1 MKKKLLATVL
11 TAALAFGAITGCGSQ
26 KTEET
31 AATDSNAATTTSET
45 TASTQEAEVAKDG
58 ETRVVKLG
66 LTGVIYEDIWNPI
79 KEKLAG
85 EGIDLQYVQFSDFSL
100 PNAALDAGE
109 IDINA
114 FQHHAYFNNDT
125 VKNGYDLTAI
135 GDTFG
140 QCFKADFS
148 KIKILDFI
156 VVLFAFLF
164 VDIFDT
170 LGTLIGVSTKA
181 GMLDENEKLPNIKP
195 ALLADAIATSAGAII
210 GTSTTTTYVESSAG
224 VGAGAR
230 TGLASV
236 VTAVLFL
243 LAIFFAPIFTA
254 IPGFATAPAL
264 IFVGF
269 LMLSSVVDIDFN
281 DLTEA
286 VPAYMTILAMPFAY
300 SIAEGISLGVISYV
314 VINVICGKAKKVT
327 PLMYVLAVL
336 FVCKYIFL

>member
-45 TASTQEAEVAKDG
+45 TAFTQEAESAKDG

-125 VKNGYDLTAI
+125 EKNGYDLTAI
-135 GDTFG
+135 GDTFIIAMNIYSDQIQSIDELKDG
-140 QCFKADFS
+140 DTVAIPDDASNGGRALK
-148 KIKILDFI
+148 
-156 VVLFAFLF
+156 VLESAGIIEIDPNAGANPTVSDITNYKVQ
-164 VDIFDT
+164 VDIT
-170 LGTLIGVSTKA
+170 ELGASTIPSVIPDFTIA
-181 GMLDENEKLPNIKP
+181 VVNGNYALDYGIDP
-195 ALLADAIATSAGAII
+195 
-210 GTSTTTTYVESSAG
+210 ST
-224 VGAGAR
+224 
-230 TGLASV
+230 
-236 VTAVLFL
+236 
-243 LAIFFAPIFTA
+243 AIFKESEYDDDSYFCLIAVKSGNADDPVYQEIVKLFQSEETKQIFEDKF
-254 IPGFATAPAL
+254 GGYF
-264 IFVGF
+264 
-269 LMLSSVVDIDFN
+269 
-281 DLTEA
+281 
-286 VPAYMTILAMPFAY
+286 VPAW
-300 SIAEGISLGVISYV
+300 E
-314 VINVICGKAKKVT
+314 AKTK
-327 PLMYVLAVL
+327 
-336 FVCKYIFL
+336 

>member
-125 VKNGYDLTAI
+125 EKNGYDLTAI
-135 GDTFG
+135 GDTFIIAMNIYSDQIQSIDELKDG
-140 QCFKADFS
+140 DTVAIPDDASNGGRALK
-148 KIKILDFI
+148 
-156 VVLFAFLF
+156 VLESAGIIEIDPDAGANPTVSDITNYKVQ
-164 VDIFDT
+164 VDIT
-170 LGTLIGVSTKA
+170 ELGASTIPSVIPDFTVA
-181 GMLDENEKLPNIKP
+181 VVNGNYALDYGIDP
-195 ALLADAIATSAGAII
+195 
-210 GTSTTTTYVESSAG
+210 ST
-224 VGAGAR
+224 
-230 TGLASV
+230 
-236 VTAVLFL
+236 
-243 LAIFFAPIFTA
+243 AIFKESEYDDDSYFCLIAVKSGNADDPVYQEIVKLFQSEETKQIFEDKF
-254 IPGFATAPAL
+254 GGYF
-264 IFVGF
+264 
-269 LMLSSVVDIDFN
+269 
-281 DLTEA
+281 
-286 VPAYMTILAMPFAY
+286 VPAW
-300 SIAEGISLGVISYV
+300 E
-314 VINVICGKAKKVT
+314 AKTK
-327 PLMYVLAVL
+327 
-336 FVCKYIFL
+336 

>member
-45 TASTQEAEVAKDG
+45 TASAREAEAAKDG

-125 VKNGYDLTAI
+125 EKNGYDLTAI
-135 GDTFG
+135 GDTFIIAMNIYSDQIQSIDELKDG
-140 QCFKADFS
+140 DTVAIPDDASNGGRALK
-148 KIKILDFI
+148 
-156 VVLFAFLF
+156 VLESAGIIEIDPNAGANPTVSDITNYKVQ
-164 VDIFDT
+164 VDIT
-170 LGTLIGVSTKA
+170 ELGASTIPSVIPDFTIA
-181 GMLDENEKLPNIKP
+181 VVNGNYALDYGIDP
-195 ALLADAIATSAGAII
+195 
-210 GTSTTTTYVESSAG
+210 ST
-224 VGAGAR
+224 
-230 TGLASV
+230 
-236 VTAVLFL
+236 
-243 LAIFFAPIFTA
+243 AIFKESEYDDDSYFCLIAVKSGNADDPVYQEIVKLFQSEETKQIFEDKF
-254 IPGFATAPAL
+254 GGYF
-264 IFVGF
+264 
-269 LMLSSVVDIDFN
+269 
-281 DLTEA
+281 
-286 VPAYMTILAMPFAY
+286 VPAW
-300 SIAEGISLGVISYV
+300 E
-314 VINVICGKAKKVT
+314 AKTK
-327 PLMYVLAVL
+327 
-336 FVCKYIFL
+336 

>member
-45 TASTQEAEVAKDG
+45 TASTQEAEAAKDG

-125 VKNGYDLTAI
+125 EKNGYDLTAI
-135 GDTFG
+135 GDTFIIAMNIYSD
-140 QCFKADFS
+140 QIQSIDELKAGDTVAIPDDAS
-148 KIKILDFI
+148 NGGRALK
-156 VVLFAFLF
+156 VLESAGIIEIDPDAGANPTVSDITNYKVQ
-164 VDIFDT
+164 VDIT
-170 LGTLIGVSTKA
+170 ELGASTIPSVIPDFTIA
-181 GMLDENEKLPNIKP
+181 VVNGNYALDYGIDP
-195 ALLADAIATSAGAII
+195 
-210 GTSTTTTYVESSAG
+210 ST
-224 VGAGAR
+224 
-230 TGLASV
+230 
-236 VTAVLFL
+236 
-243 LAIFFAPIFTA
+243 AIFKESEYDDDSYFCLIAVKSGNADDPVYQEIVKLFQSEETKQIFEDKF
-254 IPGFATAPAL
+254 GGYF
-264 IFVGF
+264 
-269 LMLSSVVDIDFN
+269 
-281 DLTEA
+281 
-286 VPAYMTILAMPFAY
+286 VPAW
-300 SIAEGISLGVISYV
+300 E
-314 VINVICGKAKKVT
+314 AKTK
-327 PLMYVLAVL
+327 
-336 FVCKYIFL
+336 

>member
-45 TASTQEAEVAKDG
+45 TASTQEAEAAKDG

-125 VKNGYDLTAI
+125 EKNGYDLTAI
-135 GDTFG
+135 GDTFIIAMNIYSDQIQSIDELKDG
-140 QCFKADFS
+140 DTVAIPDDASNGGRALK
-148 KIKILDFI
+148 
-156 VVLFAFLF
+156 VLESAGIIEIDPDAGANPTVSDITNYKVQ
-164 VDIFDT
+164 VDIT
-170 LGTLIGVSTKA
+170 ELGASTIPSVIPDFTIA
-181 GMLDENEKLPNIKP
+181 IVNGNYALDYGIDP
-195 ALLADAIATSAGAII
+195 
-210 GTSTTTTYVESSAG
+210 ST
-224 VGAGAR
+224 
-230 TGLASV
+230 
-236 VTAVLFL
+236 
-243 LAIFFAPIFTA
+243 AIFKESEYDDDSYFCLIAVKSGNADDPVYQEIVKLFQSEETKQIFEDKF
-254 IPGFATAPAL
+254 GGYF
-264 IFVGF
+264 
-269 LMLSSVVDIDFN
+269 
-281 DLTEA
+281 
-286 VPAYMTILAMPFAY
+286 VPAW
-300 SIAEGISLGVISYV
+300 E
-314 VINVICGKAKKVT
+314 AKTK
-327 PLMYVLAVL
+327 
-336 FVCKYIFL
+336 